1 MFNLRE
7 IISYNNQLILFIL
20 FSFLI
25 GTTSTYLWIS
35 SNNNWSIYLKKA
47 YDFGVNI
54 HNDISYGYKSIN
66 NEEFQE
72 LNFLHDQ
79 LSTEEILKNVNFPS
93 QNLITSFSMLNEN
106 KLLNKTIKTSIHIVS
121 PKLKYPIAELK
132 NFNQNNPQMQLGKVT
147 ELLAKYCSNSLL
159 FIKID
164 KSKWY
169 KVNGDDIW
177 TCNEAPYDYRLTSII
192 IFLVSFLIL
201 SLYVRENKIKHLDF
215 IKNLKNNLG
224 TKKDAIE
231 ETKGPKEYQDISKTL
246 ISFIANER
254 KKLENRLMVL
264 SSISHDIGTP
274 ATKLKLRTTLIDDK
288 VLKEKLD
295 KDIDKIIKMMDG
307 VLAYTRSELDLE
319 EIAEIS
325 LISLIES
332 IVFDY
337 QDLNKNVSFKKEIDK
352 NLDIVTS
359 IFGGS
364 SKKIS
369 LKDYNKQPL
378 LIKVKPLSLQR
389 AINNLIDNALKYG
402 RSATL
407 SIQTSSDFVFIIVED
422 EGKNITEEL
431 INNLKEPFL
440 RGKNSNYIKG
450 TGLGLTIVSTI
461 AEQHSGSLNFEKT
474 KNGLKAILKIK
485 R

>member
-1 MFNLRE
+1 
-7 IISYNNQLILFIL
+7 
-20 FSFLI
+20 
-25 GTTSTYLWIS
+25 
-35 SNNNWSIYLKKA
+35 
-47 YDFGVNI
+47 
-54 HNDISYGYKSIN
+54 
-66 NEEFQE
+66 
-72 LNFLHDQ
+72 
-79 LSTEEILKNVNFPS
+79 
-93 QNLITSFSMLNEN
+93 
-106 KLLNKTIKTSIHIVS
+106 
-121 PKLKYPIAELK
+121 
-132 NFNQNNPQMQLGKVT
+132 
-147 ELLAKYCSNSLL
+147 
-159 FIKID
+159 
-164 KSKWY
+164 
-169 KVNGDDIW
+169 
-177 TCNEAPYDYRLTSII
+177 
-192 IFLVSFLIL
+192 
-201 SLYVRENKIKHLDF
+201 
-215 IKNLKNNLG
+215 
-224 TKKDAIE
+224 
-231 ETKGPKEYQDISKTL
+231 
-246 ISFIANER
+246 
-254 KKLENRLMVL
+254 MVL